1 MIGRS
6 KNRRGAVR
14 IAAILALPLAAA
26 VALAGC
32 SGNDTLPEQWKEGS
46 GKGYISGDG
55 SSVSIPPEKREKPVE
70 YSGTTEDG
78 STLGSK
84 QTLGSVTVIN
94 FWYAG
99 CAPCRA
105 EAKDLVAAD
114 KEFGPKGVKFVGVN
128 TRDQVAQAEQFA
140 EEFGV
145 KYPSIMDMAGDR
157 GVQRAFAGSIP
168 LNAVPTTL
176 VLDAQGRIAHRV
188 LGQLADEGQLR
199 TLLNETLAEKT
210 A

>member
-14 IAAILALPLAAA
+14 VAAILALPLAAA

>member
-55 SSVSIPPEKREKPVE
+55 SAVSIPPEKREKPVE

-78 STLGSK
+78 STFGSK

>member
-26 VALAGC
+26 VALTGC

-78 STLGSK
+78 STFGSK